1 MRPLLILGGGLAGT
15 TLAWRLWERGQPFLL
30 VDRDAPVTASK
41 IAAGL
46 VTPIT
51 GMRLGLSWRYAL
63 LHAEAVA
70 FYRGLEARF
79 GRPLYHETPVVRLLR
94 SEWQAGLWA
103 KRCHRPEFAP
113 YLQPPVEPL
122 VNPEV
127 FAQPFGGFE
136 QRPGGWLDTAA
147 YLQASRAF
155 FAAAGCWRT
164 GEVESLDETPATV
177 RWGDAEFAAA
187 IWCTGWQAAQRPEL
201 ADVPFQSARGSI
213 LTLQAD
219 TRGESRVISGAC
231 WLVPRGDGSL
241 RAGPT
246 YEVPFTDPHTP
257 SPEALAGLEQ
267 KLRDLL
273 RVDFRI
279 TDRQTAVRPI
289 VRGRE
294 ALLGRLPGRSR
305 QACFSGLASKG
316 VLRAPWLAQHL
327 VAHLLDGAALEAQV
341 DLAGL

>member
-1 MRPLLILGGGLAGT
+1 MTDFLILGGGLAGT

-63 LHAEAVA
+63 FHGEAVA
-70 FYRGLEARF
+70 FYRSLEARL
-79 GRPLYHETPVVRLLR
+79 GRTFYHETPVVRLLR
-94 SEWQAGLWA
+94 SEWQAGIWA
-103 KRCHRPEFAP
+103 KRCHRPEYAP
-113 YLQPPVEPL
+113 YLQPPREPL
-122 VNPEV
+122 VDPEV
-127 FAQPFGGFE
+127 FAQSFGGFE
-136 QRPGGWLDTAA
+136 QRPGGWLDTSA

-155 FAAAGCWRT
+155 FEAAGCWRT
-164 GEVESLDETPATV
+164 GEVEALEETADAV
-177 RWGDAEFAAA
+177 RWGEAEFAAA
-187 IWCTGWQAAQRPEL
+187 VWCTGWQAAQKPEL
-201 ADVPFQSARGSI
+201 SGVPFQSARGSI
-213 LTLQAD
+213 LTVQAD

-267 KLRDLL
+267 KLGDLL
-273 RVDFRI
+273 RVEHRI

-294 ALLGRLPGRSR
+294 ALLGRLPGRPR
-305 QACFSGLASKG
+305 QVCFNGLASKG
-316 VLRAPWLAQHL
+316 VLRAPWLANHL
-327 VAHLLDGAALEAQV
+327 LAHLLDDAFLDPDL
-341 DLAGL
+341 DLAGI

>member
-1 MRPLLILGGGLAGT
+1 MTDFLILGGGLAGT

-51 GMRLGLSWRYAL
+51 GMRLGLSWRYDL
-63 LHAEAVA
+63 FHAEAVG
-70 FYRGLEARF
+70 FYRGLEARL
-79 GRPLYHETPVVRLLR
+79 GRTFYHETPVVRLLR

-103 KRCHRPEFAP
+103 KRCDRPEFAP

-136 QRPGGWLDTAA
+136 QRPGGWLDTVA
-147 YLQASRAF
+147 YLQASRAYF
-155 FAAAGCWRT
+155 EAAGCWRT
-164 GEVESLDETPATV
+164 GEVEALDETPDAV
-177 RWGDAEFAAA
+177 CWGDAEFATAV
-187 IWCTGWQAAQRPEL
+187 WCTGWQAAQRPEL

-213 LTLQAD
+213 LTVQAD

-273 RVDFRI
+273 RVDFQV

-294 ALLGRLPGRSR
+294 ALLGRLPGQAR

-327 VAHLLDGAALEAQV
+327 VAHLLDGAALEAEV

>member
-1 MRPLLILGGGLAGT
+1 MTPLLIIGGGLAGT

-63 LHAEAVA
+63 FHAEAVA
-70 FYRGLEARF
+70 FYCALEARL
-79 GRPLYHETPVVRLLR
+79 GRALYHETPVVRLLR
-94 SEWQAGLWA
+94 SEWQAGIWA
-103 KRCHRPEFAP
+103 KRCDRPEYAP
-113 YLQPPVEPL
+113 YLQPPHATL
-122 VNPEV
+122 VDPEV

-147 YLQASRAF
+147 YLNASRAF
-155 FAAAGCWRT
+155 FESLGCWRT
-164 GEVESLDETPATV
+164 GEVGAIDETPDAV
-177 RWGDAEFAAA
+177 RWNDREFATA
-187 IWCTGWQAAQRPEL
+187 IWCTGWQAAQKPEL
-201 ADVPFQSARGSI
+201 SGVPFQSARGTI
-213 LTLQAD
+213 LTLRAD
-219 TRGESRVISGAC
+219 TRGETRVISGAC

-246 YEVPFTDPHTP
+246 YEVPFTEPHTP

-267 KLRDLL
+267 KLGDLL
-273 RVDFRI
+273 RVDVRI

-294 ALLGRLPGRSR
+294 ALLGRLPGRAH
-305 QACFSGLASKG
+305 QACFNGLASKG

-327 VAHLLDGAALEAQV
+327 VAHLLDGAVLDPDL
-341 DLAGL
+341 DLAGI